1 MPARDD
7 NVIPIPLPPQGQP
20 HPRVARMIDYWR
32 EMAPGPGLLPGKQ
45 HFDPMRVP
53 DLLPNLWLLEVVRE
67 GEGLRYL
74 IRLVGDALIDSGAPF
89 RKGLFMEDLGD
100 QIDQAAAKAIHDGV
114 VESRQPNWRRGAPI
128 VKHLKFIAL
137 LERVMLPLAA
147 DGQTVDHILIMT
159 LFYQMDGRVI

>member
-1 MPARDD
+1 MASRDD
-7 NVIPIPLPPQGQP
+7 NVIPIPLPPRGEP
-20 HPRVARMIDYWR
+20 HPRIARMIAYWR
-32 EMAPGPGLLPGKQ
+32 EIAPGPGLLPGKQ

-53 DLLPNLWLLEVVRE
+53 DLLPNLWLLEVARE
-67 GEGLRYL
+67 DDRLRYR

-100 QIDQAAAKAIHDGV
+100 QIDQAQAKAVHDRV
-114 VESRQPNWRRGAPI
+114 VETRQPDWRRGAPI

-147 DGQTVDHILIMT
+147 DGQAVDHILAMT